1 MDASEDFSA
10 KFKQLLNEIPAESTL
25 SQWQYLYRDVIFSM
39 GMRILERFSKDVL
52 APDPFVTRSPPPPPP
67 PPPPVLGSPPP
78 PGHGGGIQPGPI
90 FAGHGGGYQPG
101 GHGGGYQP
109 SIIIALTA
117 LELSPGPGKD
127 PN

>member
-1 MDASEDFSA
+1 MDASEDFSD
-10 KFKQLLNEIPAESTL
+10 KFKQLLDAIPVESTL

-52 APDPFVTRSPPPPPP
+52 APDPFVRRSPPPPPP
-67 PPPPVLGSPPP
+67 PPPP
-78 PGHGGGIQPGPI
+78 PGHGGGIQPGPYP
-90 FAGHGGGYQPG
+90 AGHGGGYQPS

-109 SIIIALTA
+109 SIMIALTA
-117 LELSPGPGKD
+117 LEISPGLAKD